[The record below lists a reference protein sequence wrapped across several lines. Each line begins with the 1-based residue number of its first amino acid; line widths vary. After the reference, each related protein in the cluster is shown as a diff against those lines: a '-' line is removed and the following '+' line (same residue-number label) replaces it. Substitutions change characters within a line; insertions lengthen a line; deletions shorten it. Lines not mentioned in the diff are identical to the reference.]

1 MFTEKYS
8 AERIYPVHKIA
19 LRQMNMY
26 NHLTAHKN
34 YMYMSIALRLLFL
47 SIVAL
52 TKSIFCNAI
61 DLSIWWFVHGTTYSE
76 KSACIFQENGFE
88 GVRKGVTAK

>member
-52 TKSIFCNAI
+52 TKSIFLTQSTCPYD
-61 DLSIWWFVHGTTYSE
+61 DLYMARHKVKNLLVYFKKMGL
-76 KSACIFQENGFE
+76 
-88 GVRKGVTAK
+88 KG

>member
-52 TKSIFCNAI
+52 TKSIFFLMQLTCPYD
-61 DLSIWWFVHGTTYSE
+61 DLYMARHKVKNLLVYF
-76 KSACIFQENGFE
+76 K
-88 GVRKGVTAK
+88 

>member
-19 LRQMNMY
+19 LPQMNMY

-34 YMYMSIALRLLFL
+34 YMYMYMFTALRLLFL

-52 TKSIFCNAI
+52 IKKKLLKNVKDIT
-61 DLSIWWFVHGTTYSE
+61 V
-76 KSACIFQENGFE
+76 
-88 GVRKGVTAK
+88 

>member
-52 TKSIFCNAI
+52 TKSIFFNAI
-61 DLSIWWFVHGTTYSE
+61 DLSIWWFVHGTT
-76 KSACIFQENGFE
+76 
-88 GVRKGVTAK
+88 

>member
-26 NHLTAHKN
+26 NHLTEHKN

-52 TKSIFCNAI
+52 TKEFFFNAKDMAVN
-61 DLSIWWFVHGTTYSE
+61 DLYMAWYIMKNLHVYFKTMGLKGQGFTT
-76 KSACIFQENGFE
+76 K
-88 GVRKGVTAK
+88 

>member
-52 TKSIFCNAI
+52 FFLIQLTCPYD
-61 DLSIWWFVHGTTYSE
+61 DLYMARHIVKNLLVYF
-76 KSACIFQENGFE
+76 K
-88 GVRKGVTAK
+88 

>member
-8 AERIYPVHKIA
+8 AERIYPVHKNA

-52 TKSIFCNAI
+52 TKSILFLMQLTCPYD
-61 DLSIWWFVHGTTYSE
+61 DLYMARHIVKNLLVYFKKMGL
-76 KSACIFQENGFE
+76 
-88 GVRKGVTAK
+88 KG

>member
-52 TKSIFCNAI
+52 TKSIFLMQLTCPYN
-61 DLSIWWFVHGTTYSE
+61 DLYMARHIVKNLLVYFKKMGL
-76 KSACIFQENGFE
+76 
-88 GVRKGVTAK
+88 KG